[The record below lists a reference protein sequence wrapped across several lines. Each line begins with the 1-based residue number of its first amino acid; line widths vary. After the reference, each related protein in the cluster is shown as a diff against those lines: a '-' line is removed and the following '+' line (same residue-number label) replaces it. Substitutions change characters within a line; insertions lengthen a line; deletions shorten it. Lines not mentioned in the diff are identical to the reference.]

1 MVAILSKVS
10 VKSQT
15 VIPATVR
22 KTLGIRAGDNLRYT
36 ITSQGIVIDRAPTMG
51 DGDPFVAFHEWATA
65 EEDEAW
71 KDL

>member
-1 MVAILSKVS
+1 VAAILSKVS
-10 VKSQT
+10 IKSQT
-15 VIPATVR
+15 VIPAPVR
-22 KTLGIRAGDNLRYT
+22 KRLGIRVGDNLRYR
-36 ITSQGIVIDRAPTMG
+36 ITPDGVIIDRAPTTG

>member
-1 MVAILSKVS
+1 M
-10 VKSQT
+10 
-15 VIPATVR
+15 
-22 KTLGIRAGDNLRYT
+22 
-36 ITSQGIVIDRAPTMG
+36 IDRAPVSN